1 MQNRMPLIIA
11 VVLGI
16 IALFAV
22 RSYVKRVE
30 ANAAAQL
37 EGRPVVA
44 ASVDIP
50 KGTELTTEL
59 LSPKSVPDAFIPPQ
73 AIEGSENVKLIMG
86 RKTRVDITAGQVVLW
101 SDLEMEMRGG
111 FSSLIPDGERAF
123 SVEISRGVKGG
134 LLQPNDHIDIIGTFS
149 AASGEAAAPKAAGAA
164 AWREQPDVVNA
175 VLLQNVTVLAVGDTF
190 GGRPTEDGM
199 EGGELTLSLT
209 LPEAQLL
216 MFAQEHGELGA
227 VLRREGDIR
236 SEPREKLPRISFKDM
251 ETIMGNLDADR
262 KKRIVQIQ
270 KGQTVE
276 EVTVEPGSGK

>member
-1 MQNRMPLIIA
+1 MPLIIA

-16 IALFAV
+16 IALLAV

-50 KGTELTTEL
+50 KGTELTLDL
-59 LSPKSVPDAFIPPQ
+59 LTPKHVPDAFIPPQ
-73 AIEGSENVKLIMG
+73 AIEGSENIKLIMG
-86 RKTRVDITAGQVVLW
+86 RKARVDVSAGQVILW
-101 SDLEMEMRGG
+101 SDLEMESRGG
-111 FSSLIPDGERAF
+111 FSSLIPEGERAF

-134 LLQPNDHIDIIGTFS
+134 LLQPNDHVDIIGTFTS
-149 AASGEAAAPKAAGAA
+149 ENEATAPKVAGAA
-164 AWREQPDVVNA
+164 AWRDRPDVVNA
-175 VLLQNVTVLAVGDTF
+175 VLLQNVTVLAVGNVF
-190 GGRPTEDGM
+190 GGRPGQEEI

-209 LPEAQLL
+209 LPESQLL

-227 VLRREGDIR
+227 VLRREGDIK
-236 SEPREKLPRISFKDM
+236 SEDRAKLPRISFKDM
-251 ETIMGNLDADR
+251 ETVMGNLDTDR

-270 KGQTVE
+270 KGQTIE
-276 EVTVEPGSGK
+276 EVVVEPGAGK